1 MADHKVIF
9 WNTAKS
15 GWSVLWLDKKTK
27 KIHMKSISSSMPK
40 IICPECKTNL
50 TGNITCH
57 YRRVHPGKEYTS
69 ERLKPTITPPDTEKN
84 KKAKQELE
92 KFISEIP
99 DDNTLD
105 ISVKEYIN
113 MTPTARS
120 RFSGFIGQCV
130 QWEEKPVDIDPYVLG
145 LWLGDGYQTGYGF
158 VVNWEKDPEILDYLN
173 KWGENNDM
181 IFRKLKR
188 PIEFHIDGTKRKAP
202 FKALLQKYNL
212 VKNKHIPKDYL
223 VNSRKNRLALLA
235 GIIDTDGTGQSDGT
249 RIVITQGLNHTQ
261 LAKDIVFLAK
271 SLGFTCSTHIMKT
284 QWTHK
289 GELRRGTAIN
299 MNISGAGVEDI
310 PTRLPR
316 KKCVAPSKKD
326 VSNTGSL
333 KIRQVEDADFVGF
346 QVDGNNRFLLEDF
359 TVTHNCN
366 IFSKTFTV
374 EGADPDNKKL
384 FRQTWTNNMRN
395 PSEPVISPYKEKK
408 GYTKVFY
415 TLDFARFGVEGYTDD
430 IISLYKR
437 LAVDASMVTKVPLFW
452 NGEEIPVHSLVDYAK
467 LFSGD
472 EAETLFIKTKD
483 CEVVISSSSE
493 GESQTISFAN
503 GIYTPSGGTHVE
515 AWSEVIFRPL
525 IDKLN
530 KPKKPQVNIGDVKKF
545 FRLFVVAT
553 VKNPEFDSQSKFKL
567 EAPQITAEVKKS
579 HIATISRWTVM
590 DRLED
595 IIRAKEMVVLKK
607 AERKKRGYEK
617 VEGLEP
623 ANNEGGSKSTECTL
637 ILVEGLSAKT
647 YASWGIQRGA
657 FGKKGRD
664 WFGIFPLRGKV
675 LNCRNAKPVTISKN
689 KIVTDI
695 IKALG
700 IQYDLDYSIEEN
712 YKKLRYGR
720 VMIICDADVDG
731 HHISGLIQNM
741 FHALF
746 PTLLKRQV
754 PFLTSMQTPIV
765 RVYLGKTDKLFYDE
779 QEYRKYVKTLDGKK
793 INKKYYKG
801 LGSSN
806 EDDVAETFGQKLI
819 EYKEDEHTFENMNKA
834 FNTKFSDMRKEWLE
848 HYDSS
853 QTVLKW
859 DGNKEEKLAITFSDY
874 INTELIKFSLD
885 DCKRSIPNIMDG
897 LKEGH
902 RKVLYVCFLNNI
914 KHTGKTI
921 KVAQLAGMVSHKAGY
936 HHGEQNLEATMTHM
950 ANAYVGS
957 NNIPLLFRDG
967 QFGCLD
973 PDTPVLAFDGSIKLA
988 KDVRVGD
995 LLIGDDGSKRT
1006 VTGLFS
1012 GEDNMYKVTQ
1022 SYGDNYIVNSSHILT
1037 LRYSGNRCIYW
1048 KESSN
1053 CWYMEYYSTEHK
1065 QIKYRTESVSL
1076 SVSKED
1082 AYEKMFKLRETLPDT
1097 DIFDIKL
1104 GDYLKLAPSIKR
1116 KFKAAM
1122 NRIPIKWEKQDVP
1135 IDPYIFGMWLGD
1147 GNHDG
1152 CGFASADSEL
1162 VKKWVEWADTIGA
1175 EVCHYTNGVNHENY
1189 HFGIRRRGSGFHT
1202 PIGSPGHNS
1211 QTCIGCST
1219 SKKKFPVCDWVLTNK
1234 TNTEYVSYGISGQ
1247 GAERLDLNPFKEI
1260 LKKYNLYKNKHIP
1273 SVYLKNDEDTRLRL
1287 LAGLIDTDGCM
1298 KSSDNNIYSF
1308 EITQSEEKHGNII
1321 HSVAY
1326 IARSLGF
1333 RASVSRCKGMISVF
1347 ISGDGIEKIPTVL
1360 YRKKLPDT
1368 NKRTREWAHC
1378 NISIE
1383 PVGYGKFNGWSL
1395 DGNCRFLL
1403 GDFTVTHN
1411 SRAENGDDAAA
1422 GRYIWTKLDAM
1433 TRYIFREEDDMLLDY
1448 IEDDGDKVEPKF
1460 YVPIIPMILINGMTG
1475 IGTGWSSSIPSY
1487 NPLDIISA
1495 IKVWINNGHKA
1506 FDVTDDISISLLPE
1520 LTPWYRGHTGD
1531 MTSEGD
1537 GKYTTWGR
1545 VDLDNKG
1552 KAHVS
1557 ELPVGMSTS
1566 SFVDFLEE
1574 MKENKHISNYKNHST
1589 PKDISFTITESSEGI
1604 SCDVNNLKLFRHIR
1618 TTNMVAFTENGA
1630 IKKFN
1635 SAEEII
1641 DSFCQVRYLYY
1652 VKRKERILKN
1662 LDRTIKIL
1670 GNKKRFLQ
1678 EVRDGI
1684 FKLFEDVKGKRQSRK
1699 TVDIIKELEQ
1709 TGYDRDTDGEETEE
1723 EDGDENRKGYEY
1735 LLRLQISS
1743 ITAEKIDK
1751 LHNDIA
1757 SNISEREELK
1767 ATSEDKLWI
1776 RDLEEFENE
1785 YVKWLPV
1792 INNEKQ
1798 KKKR

>member
-1 MADHKVIF
+1 MPPKKQVYTKKDPISHVLDRPDTWVGSVRSRNIEEFVVLDDAYHIDKRTINVSPAIIRMFIEPLSNIVDNVARSKLNKNPTTKIEIDIDKESGQISFWNDGDVVPVERHETEKCYNHTMIFGQLLTGSNYDDTQEREDISGRNGVGGKACLIKGSLVPTFSGNYVKVEDIRIGDMLIGDDGNPRKVLDTVEGNGKMYEISQSRGKSYVVNENHILTVKMADHKVIF

-50 TGNITCH
+50 TGNITRH

-105 ISVKEYIN
+105 ISVKEYMN
-113 MTPTARS
+113 MTPTTRS

-145 LWLGDGYQTGYGF
+145 LWLGDGYHTGYGF

-235 GIIDTDGTGQSDGT
+235 GIIDTDGTVQSDGT
-249 RIVITQGLNHTQ
+249 RIIITQGLNHTQ

-415 TLDFARFGVEGYTDD
+415 RLDFARFGVEGYTDD

-515 AWSEVIFRPL
+515 AWSEAIFRPL

-819 EYKEDEHTFENMNKA
+819 EYKEDDHTFENMNKA

-967 QFGCLD
+967 QFG
-973 PDTPVLAFDGSIKLA
+973 
-988 KDVRVGD
+988 
-995 LLIGDDGSKRT
+995 
-1006 VTGLFS
+1006 
-1012 GEDNMYKVTQ
+1012 
-1022 SYGDNYIVNSSHILT
+1022 
-1037 LRYSGNRCIYW
+1037 
-1048 KESSN
+1048 
-1053 CWYMEYYSTEHK
+1053 
-1065 QIKYRTESVSL
+1065 
-1076 SVSKED
+1076 
-1082 AYEKMFKLRETLPDT
+1082 
-1097 DIFDIKL
+1097 
-1104 GDYLKLAPSIKR
+1104 
-1116 KFKAAM
+1116 
-1122 NRIPIKWEKQDVP
+1122 
-1135 IDPYIFGMWLGD
+1135 
-1147 GNHDG
+1147 
-1152 CGFASADSEL
+1152 
-1162 VKKWVEWADTIGA
+1162 
-1175 EVCHYTNGVNHENY
+1175 
-1189 HFGIRRRGSGFHT
+1189 
-1202 PIGSPGHNS
+1202 
-1211 QTCIGCST
+1211 
-1219 SKKKFPVCDWVLTNK
+1219 
-1234 TNTEYVSYGISGQ
+1234 
-1247 GAERLDLNPFKEI
+1247 
-1260 LKKYNLYKNKHIP
+1260 
-1273 SVYLKNDEDTRLRL
+1273 
-1287 LAGLIDTDGCM
+1287 
-1298 KSSDNNIYSF
+1298 
-1308 EITQSEEKHGNII
+1308 
-1321 HSVAY
+1321 
-1326 IARSLGF
+1326 
-1333 RASVSRCKGMISVF
+1333 
-1347 ISGDGIEKIPTVL
+1347 
-1360 YRKKLPDT
+1360 
-1368 NKRTREWAHC
+1368 
-1378 NISIE
+1378 
-1383 PVGYGKFNGWSL
+1383 
-1395 DGNCRFLL
+1395 
-1403 GDFTVTHN
+1403 

-1506 FDVTDDISISLLPE
+1506 FDLTDDISISLLPE

-1604 SCDVNNLKLFRHIR
+1604 SCDVNNLKLFKHIR

>member
-1 MADHKVIF
+1 MPPKKQVYTKKDPISHVLDRPDTWVGSVRSRNIEEFVVLDDAYHIDKRTINVSPAIIRMFIEPLSNIVDNVARSKLNKNPTTKIEIYIDKESGQISF
-9 WNTAKS
+9 WNDGDVVPVERHETEKCYNHTMIF
-15 GWSVLWLDKKTK
+15 GQL
-27 KIHMKSISSSMPK
+27 
-40 IICPECKTNL
+40 L
-50 TGNITCH
+50 TGSNYDDTQ
-57 YRRVHPGKEYTS
+57 
-69 ERLKPTITPPDTEKN
+69 ERE
-84 KKAKQELE
+84 
-92 KFISEIP
+92 
-99 DDNTLD
+99 D
-105 ISVKEYIN
+105 ISGRNGV
-113 MTPTARS
+113 
-120 RFSGFIGQCV
+120 GG
-130 QWEEKPVDIDPYVLG
+130 
-145 LWLGDGYQTGYGF
+145 
-158 VVNWEKDPEILDYLN
+158 
-173 KWGENNDM
+173 
-181 IFRKLKR
+181 
-188 PIEFHIDGTKRKAP
+188 KA
-202 FKALLQKYNL
+202 
-212 VKNKHIPKDYL
+212 
-223 VNSRKNRLALLA
+223 
-235 GIIDTDGTGQSDGT
+235 
-249 RIVITQGLNHTQ
+249 
-261 LAKDIVFLAK
+261 
-271 SLGFTCSTHIMKT
+271 
-284 QWTHK
+284 
-289 GELRRGTAIN
+289 
-299 MNISGAGVEDI
+299 
-310 PTRLPR
+310 
-316 KKCVAPSKKD
+316 
-326 VSNTGSL
+326 
-333 KIRQVEDADFVGF
+333 
-346 QVDGNNRFLLEDF
+346 
-359 TVTHNCN
+359 CN

-515 AWSEVIFRPL
+515 AWSEAIFRPL

-579 HIATISRWTVM
+579 HIATISRWTVR

-819 EYKEDEHTFENMNKA
+819 EYKEDDHTFENMNKA

-1053 CWYMEYYSTEHK
+1053 CWYMEYYSTENK

-1116 KFKAAM
+1116 KFK
-1122 NRIPIKWEKQDVP
+1122 
-1135 IDPYIFGMWLGD
+1135 
-1147 GNHDG
+1147 
-1152 CGFASADSEL
+1152 
-1162 VKKWVEWADTIGA
+1162 
-1175 EVCHYTNGVNHENY
+1175 GVN
-1189 HFGIRRRGSGFHT
+1189 RRVDKQH
-1202 PIGSPGHNS
+1202 
-1211 QTCIGCST
+1211 
-1219 SKKKFPVCDWVLTNK
+1219 
-1234 TNTEYVSYGISGQ
+1234 
-1247 GAERLDLNPFKEI
+1247 LD
-1260 LKKYNLYKNKHIP
+1260 
-1273 SVYLKNDEDTRLRL
+1273 
-1287 LAGLIDTDGCM
+1287 
-1298 KSSDNNIYSF
+1298 
-1308 EITQSEEKHGNII
+1308 
-1321 HSVAY
+1321 
-1326 IARSLGF
+1326 
-1333 RASVSRCKGMISVF
+1333 
-1347 ISGDGIEKIPTVL
+1347 
-1360 YRKKLPDT
+1360 
-1368 NKRTREWAHC
+1368 C

-1709 TGYDRDTDGEETEE
+1709 TGYDRDTDGEET
-1723 EDGDENRKGYEY
+1723 
-1735 LLRLQISS
+1735 
-1743 ITAEKIDK
+1743 
-1751 LHNDIA
+1751 
-1757 SNISEREELK
+1757 
-1767 ATSEDKLWI
+1767 
-1776 RDLEEFENE
+1776 
-1785 YVKWLPV
+1785 
-1792 INNEKQ
+1792 
-1798 KKKR
+1798 

>member
-1 MADHKVIF
+1 MPPKKQVYSKKDPISHVLDRPDT
-9 WNTAKS
+9 WV
-15 GWSVLWLDKKTK
+15 GSVRSRNIEEFIVLDDAYHIDKKTINLSPAIIRMFIEPLSNIVDNVARSK
-27 KIHMKSISSSMPK
+27 LNKNPTTKIEIDIDKESGQISFWNDGDVVPVERHETEKCYNHTM
-40 IICPECKTNL
+40 IFGQLL
-50 TGNITCH
+50 TGSNYDDTQ
-57 YRRVHPGKEYTS
+57 
-69 ERLKPTITPPDTEKN
+69 ERE
-84 KKAKQELE
+84 
-92 KFISEIP
+92 
-99 DDNTLD
+99 D
-105 ISVKEYIN
+105 ISGRN
-113 MTPTARS
+113 
-120 RFSGFIGQCV
+120 GIG
-130 QWEEKPVDIDPYVLG
+130 G
-145 LWLGDGYQTGYGF
+145 
-158 VVNWEKDPEILDYLN
+158 
-173 KWGENNDM
+173 
-181 IFRKLKR
+181 
-188 PIEFHIDGTKRKAP
+188 
-202 FKALLQKYNL
+202 
-212 VKNKHIPKDYL
+212 
-223 VNSRKNRLALLA
+223 
-235 GIIDTDGTGQSDGT
+235 
-249 RIVITQGLNHTQ
+249 
-261 LAKDIVFLAK
+261 K
-271 SLGFTCSTHIMKT
+271 S
-284 QWTHK
+284 
-289 GELRRGTAIN
+289 
-299 MNISGAGVEDI
+299 
-310 PTRLPR
+310 
-316 KKCVAPSKKD
+316 
-326 VSNTGSL
+326 
-333 KIRQVEDADFVGF
+333 
-346 QVDGNNRFLLEDF
+346 
-359 TVTHNCN
+359 CN

-374 EGADPDNKKL
+374 EGADPDNKKF

-395 PSEPVISPYKEKK
+395 SSEPIISAYKEKK

-415 TLDFARFGVEGYTDD
+415 SLDFERFGLKGYTDD

-437 LAVDASMVTKVPLFW
+437 LAVDAAMVTKVPLFW

-467 LFSGD
+467 LFSCD
-472 EAETLFIKTKD
+472 EVETLFIKTKD
-483 CEVVISSSSE
+483 CEVVISSASE

-515 AWSEVIFRPL
+515 AWSEAIFRPL

-530 KPKKPQVNIGDVKKF
+530 KPKKPQLNIGDVKKF

-567 EAPQITAEVKKS
+567 EAPQITAEVKKT
-579 HIATISRWTVM
+579 HIAIISKWTVM
-590 DRLED
+590 DMLED

-607 AERKKRGYEK
+607 AERKKRVYEK

-623 ANNEGGSKSTECTL
+623 ANNEGCSKSTECTL

-700 IQYDLDYSIEEN
+700 IQYGLDYSIEEN

-746 PTLLKRQV
+746 PTLLKREV
-754 PFLTSMQTPIV
+754 SFLTSMQTPIV

-834 FNTKFSDMRKEWLE
+834 FNTKFADMRKEWLE

-859 DGNKEEKLAITFSDY
+859 DGNKEEKLDITFSDY

-914 KHTGKTI
+914 KYSGKTI
-921 KVAQLAGMVSHKAGY
+921 KVAQLAGMVSHKSGY

-950 ANAYVGS
+950 ANSYVGGS

-973 PDTPVLAFDGSIKLA
+973 PDTPVLAFDGCIKMA
-988 KDVRVGD
+988 KDVKVGD
-995 LLIGDDGSKRT
+995 LLIGDDGFKRT

-1022 SYGDNYIVNSSHILT
+1022 FYGDNYIVNSSHILT
-1037 LRYSGNRCIYW
+1037 LRYSENRCISW
-1048 KESSN
+1048 KESGN
-1053 CWYMEYYSTEHK
+1053 YWYMEYYSDEHK
-1065 QIKYRTESVSL
+1065 QIKYRTEDVSGF
-1076 SVSKED
+1076 VSKED
-1082 AYEKMFKLRETLPDT
+1082 AYEKMFKFRSTLLDT

-1104 GDYLKLAPSIKR
+1104 GDYLKLPQNNKG
-1116 KFKAAM
+1116 KFKALK
-1122 NRIPIKWEKQDVP
+1122 NSVPIKWEKQDVP
-1135 IDPYIFGMWLGD
+1135 TDPYIFG
-1147 GNHDG
+1147 
-1152 CGFASADSEL
+1152 
-1162 VKKWVEWADTIGA
+1162 
-1175 EVCHYTNGVNHENY
+1175 
-1189 HFGIRRRGSGFHT
+1189 
-1202 PIGSPGHNS
+1202 
-1211 QTCIGCST
+1211 
-1219 SKKKFPVCDWVLTNK
+1219 
-1234 TNTEYVSYGISGQ
+1234 
-1247 GAERLDLNPFKEI
+1247 
-1260 LKKYNLYKNKHIP
+1260 LYAVAVKHIP

-1287 LAGLIDTDGCM
+1287 LAGLIDTCRCVN
-1298 KSSDNNIYSF
+1298 SSDYSF
-1308 EITQSEEKHGNII
+1308 EITQPEEQNGHII
-1321 HSVAY
+1321 HSVVY

-1333 RASVSRCKGMISVF
+1333 QVIVGMVSVF
-1347 ISGDGIEKIPTVL
+1347 ISGDGIEKIPTIL
-1360 YRKKLPDT
+1360 YRKKLP
-1368 NKRTREWAHC
+1368 RTQEWDDC

-1383 PVGYGKFNGWSL
+1383 PAGYRKFNGWSL

-1411 SRAENGDDAAA
+1411 SRSENGEDAAA

-1433 TRYIFREEDDMLLDY
+1433 TRYIFREEDDILLDY
-1448 IEDDGDKVEPKF
+1448 IEDDGDKVEPAF

-1495 IKVWINNGHKA
+1495 VKVWINNGHKA
-1506 FDVTDDISISLLPE
+1506 FDVMDDISISLLSE
-1520 LTPWYRGHTGD
+1520 CTPWYRGHTGD
-1531 MTSEGD
+1531 MTSEGE

-1557 ELPVGMSTS
+1557 ELPAGMSTS
-1566 SFVDFLEE
+1566 SFVDFLEK
-1574 MKENKHISNYKNHST
+1574 MKENKHISNYKNYST

-1604 SCDVNNLKLFRHIR
+1604 SCDVNNLKLFKNIR

-1699 TVDIIKELEQ
+1699 TVDIIKELEEK
-1709 TGYDRDTDGEETEE
+1709 GYDRDMECEDTEE
-1723 EDGDENRKGYEY
+1723 EDRKGYEY

-1751 LHNDIA
+1751 LENDIF
-1757 SNISEREELK
+1757 SNISKRDELK

-1792 INNEKQ
+1792 INNEKT
-1798 KKKR
+1798 KKTK